1 MYAGGYKMNVLQKLR
16 DSTLENKWEE
26 ITNMQQ
32 EGRGVLGVVL
42 KVKIFVAEMEQDFRI
57 ARVEHM

>member
-1 MYAGGYKMNVLQKLR
+1 MNVLQKLR

>member
-32 EGRGVLGVVL
+32 EGRGVLGVAL
-42 KVKIFVAEMEQDFRI
+42 KVKIFVAEMEQDSNR
-57 ARVEHM
+57 AG

>member
-32 EGRGVLGVVL
+32 EGRGVLGVAF
-42 KVKIFVAEMEQDFRI
+42 KVKIFVAEMEQDSNR
-57 ARVEHM
+57 AG